1 MAERLSPLDSR
12 GSTDPMLHF
21 PAMTESLKGLDPM
34 SERDSSR
41 EACDDK
47 KPAETVP
54 FDFTAYPPD
63 TLFYERRGPK
73 PEDPAQQ
80 PPPPRPKKER
90 RRRVDPT
97 TFEKQYTTE
106 ELEFMNAMQR
116 FKVQS
121 GKTFP
126 SHGEVL
132 RVARR
137 LGYSKSDEG
146 TEPASDE

>member
-1 MAERLSPLDSR
+1 MPDHDLSPETADQQ
-12 GSTDPMLHF
+12 T
-21 PAMTESLKGLDPM
+21 PAPPVS
-34 SERDSSR
+34 
-41 EACDDK
+41 
-47 KPAETVP
+47 
-54 FDFTAYPPD
+54 FDFAAYPPD
-63 TLFYERRGPK
+63 TLFHDRRTPL
-73 PEDPAQQ
+73 PTDAPIAA
-80 PPPPRPKKER
+80 PPRPRRER
-90 RRRVDPT
+90 RRRIDPT

-137 LGYSKSDEG
+137 LGYIKGTEGAGTSDEG
-146 TEPASDE
+146 G